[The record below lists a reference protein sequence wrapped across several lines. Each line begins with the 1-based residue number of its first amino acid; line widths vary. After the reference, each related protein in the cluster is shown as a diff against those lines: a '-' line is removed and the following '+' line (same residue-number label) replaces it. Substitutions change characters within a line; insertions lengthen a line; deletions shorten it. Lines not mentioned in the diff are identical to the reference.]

1 MTEES
6 SAVRFSTRYKALV
19 RVLHLIV
26 ALFIAAQALAHDGT
40 LLVCRYTGKVVTP
53 CACPDERRA
62 EPDCATVRRQNC
74 CELHKSEAP
83 AVPAVVKASA
93 PTPVR
98 QVFGTGFTPA
108 PSEPFLGGDR
118 SIFVASRQQA
128 PPSTPLYLSIR
139 SLLI

>member
-1 MTEES
+1 M
-6 SAVRFSTRYKALV
+6 V
-19 RVLHLIV
+19 RVLHLIL
-26 ALFIAAQALAHDGT
+26 ALCIAAQALAYDST

-62 EPDCATVRRQNC
+62 EPDCATIRRQDC
-74 CELHKSEAP
+74 CEVHKSEAP

-98 QVFGTGFTPA
+98 HVLATGFTPA
-108 PSEPFLGGDR
+108 PSEPFLGWDR
-118 SIFVASRQQA
+118 SVFVASRQQA